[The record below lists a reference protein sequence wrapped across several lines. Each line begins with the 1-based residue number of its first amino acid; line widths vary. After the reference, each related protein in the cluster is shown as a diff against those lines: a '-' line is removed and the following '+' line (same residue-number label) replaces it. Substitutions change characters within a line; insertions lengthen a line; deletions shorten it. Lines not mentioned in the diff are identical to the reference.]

1 MARLERFKLIFDN
14 VRVSENNILGSIGR
28 SFYSIIQN
36 FQNERL
42 VVSAMSMGEAQ
53 YAIDIT
59 LKYVR
64 ERKAF
69 GHNL

>member
-14 VRVSENNILGSIGR
+14 VRVSENNILGGIGR
-28 SFYSIIQN
+28 SIYSIMQN

-42 VVSAMSMGEAQ
+42 VVAAMSMGEAQ

>member
-14 VRVSENNILGSIGR
+14 VRVSKNNILGGIGR
-28 SFYSIIQN
+28 SFYSIMQN

-42 VVSAMSMGEAQ
+42 VVPAMSMGEAQ

-64 ERKAF
+64 ERKDF